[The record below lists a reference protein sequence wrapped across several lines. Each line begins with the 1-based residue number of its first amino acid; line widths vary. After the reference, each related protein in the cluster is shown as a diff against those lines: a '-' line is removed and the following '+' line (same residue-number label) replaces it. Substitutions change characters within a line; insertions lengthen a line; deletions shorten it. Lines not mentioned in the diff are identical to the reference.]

1 MLDCLHI
8 HVIFSSRMGSKN
20 FEDRGGARVQISRL
34 GNSAFI
40 FDGG

>member
-1 MLDCLHI
+1 MLF
-8 HVIFSSRMGSKN
+8 VSSRMGSKN
-20 FEDRGGARVQISRL
+20 FEDRGGGEGGVQILRV